1 MYNESFLYLWNMP
14 EFSKSVKEIT
24 DEARISGYFNT
35 ITAYEQSIIPKE

>member
-1 MYNESFLYLWNMP
+1 MP